1 MRPRS
6 HLFGRYVGSGWQ
18 SAGMPEDSG
27 LDRTAL
33 AARLR
38 VQDNVISR
46 EQAFACGLTRS
57 ALAHR
62 VRPDGP
68 WRRLLHGIY
77 LAQTGAPSV
86 PQQEMAA
93 LLHAGSGSVLTGS
106 AALRGLGLSTAE
118 PSHFDVLVPAVRRP
132 RNAAFVRIRRTS
144 RMPQRVVREGSRFYA
159 LPPRAL
165 ADAARFLDDLAEVRA
180 LIAGAVQRG
189 DCPLGALVRELQDGP
204 MRHSARLRQVLDE
217 VTAGI
222 RSITEGDFLDLIK
235 RAKLPMPMFNACLY
249 AADGTFIAKPDAWW
263 PKAGVAAEVDSKEWH
278 LKPADWARTMS
289 RHARMTSH
297 GILVLH
303 FTPSQ
308 IRTDPA
314 TVIAAVADTLRAGSA
329 RQLPP
334 VIARAAT

>member
-1 MRPRS
+1 M
-6 HLFGRYVGSGWQ
+6 
-18 SAGMPEDSG
+18 
-27 LDRTAL
+27 
-33 AARLR
+33 LR
-38 VQDNVISR
+38 AQEHVISR
-46 EQAFACGLTRS
+46 RQALACGLSRD

-68 WRRLLHGIY
+68 WQRLLPGVY
-77 LAQTGAPSV
+77 LAQTGTPTV
-86 PQQEMAA
+86 PQREMAT
-93 LLHAGSGSVLTGS
+93 LLHAGPDSVLTGS
-106 AALRGLGLSTAE
+106 AALYGLGLATGSQR
-118 PSHFDVLVPAVRRP
+118 HIDVLVPAARRP
-132 RNAAFVRIRRTS
+132 GSVAFVRVHRTTQMPRR
-144 RMPQRVVREGSRFYA
+144 VIREGRRAYA

-189 DCPLGALVRELQDGP
+189 DCPLRALVRELQDGP

-217 VTAGI
+217 AAAGI
-222 RSITEGDFLDLIK
+222 RSIAEGDFLDLIK
-235 RAKLPMPMFNACLY
+235 RSRLPLPMFNARLY
-249 AADGTFIAKPDAWW
+249 AADGTFIARADAWW
-263 PKAGVAAEVDSKEWH
+263 PQAGVAAEVDSKEWH
-278 LKPADWARTMS
+278 LKPADWARTIA
-289 RHARMTSH
+289 RHARMTSY

-334 VIARAAT
+334 VTARDAA